1 MTPVAAKEVCTCG
14 LIVLHAQ
21 AGALATCPV
30 SSLPSQGQVLLGDTA
45 GHVWYDPLLGHS

>member
-1 MTPVAAKEVCTCG
+1 MTPVAAKEVCY
-14 LIVLHAQ
+14 LRLDSLHAQ

-45 GHVWYDPLLGHS
+45 GHVRYDRLLDHS